1 MESETKEVVDHV
13 GLSLQLVSLNAT
25 LKLKEERRSASLNK
39 TQLIAQLNMEMPVVT
54 EDGWI
59 PLSNT
64 LEIMV
69 LLLKPIILTLPRM
82 ENVMKKLLENSMLQD
97 SMILE
102 VVTNQPKKV
111 PIELLLQLLMLPNG
125 VYMVVVSLR
134 IVLKTLITVLFWLV
148 LMILVTGKSEIPGLL
163 HGENQVT

>member
-1 MESETKEVVDHV
+1 
-13 GLSLQLVSLNAT
+13 
-25 LKLKEERRSASLNK
+25 
-39 TQLIAQLNMEMPVVT
+39 MEMPVVT

-59 PLSNT
+59 LLSNT

-102 VVTNQPKKV
+102 VVTN
-111 PIELLLQLLMLPNG
+111 
-125 VYMVVVSLR
+125 
-134 IVLKTLITVLFWLV
+134 
-148 LMILVTGKSEIPGLL
+148 
-163 HGENQVT
+163 